1 MKPSKE
7 RAKVGAVAVFRT
19 DAIVGEVVAT
29 ATDHGTHLCA
39 TFTSLPPGP
48 HGFHL
53 HTAGDLRGE
62 GCQGLCEHYDKGGHC
77 HGDGPHSKGERHTGD
92 LGNIEMRKKKITRHY
107 DLKGVRVSD
116 LWGRSI
122 IVHADRDD
130 LGKGGKEDSLITG
143 HSGKRLGCAL
153 FGRAHTGHS
162 QSGARL
168 AHAHTG
174 RGPHTMRKRRTT
186 YGSKRKRRTTGTR
199 KAGSTS

>member
-1 MKPSKE
+1 MKSKTGAVA
-7 RAKVGAVAVFRT
+7 RAVAGAVAVFRT

-92 LGNIEMRKKKITRHY
+92 LGNIEMRKGIKKITRHY

-122 IVHADRDD
+122 IVHEDRDD

-153 FGRAHTGHS
+153 FGRAHTGS
-162 QSGARL
+162 
-168 AHAHTG
+168 
-174 RGPHTMRKRRTT
+174 HTM
-186 YGSKRKRRTTGTR
+186 RKRRTTGTR

>member
-1 MKPSKE
+1 MTSK
-7 RAKVGAVAVFRT
+7 RAETKARKVAAVAVFRT
-19 DAIVGEVVAT
+19 NGVIGEVE
-29 ATDHGTHLCA
+29 ATDHGTHTHLCA

-92 LGNIEMRKKKITRHY
+92 LGNIDIRNKKKIIRHY

-153 FGRAHTGHS
+153 FGRTLMARDHTGC
-162 QSGARL
+162 
-168 AHAHTG
+168 
-174 RGPHTMRKRRTT
+174 GPHTRNTRR
-186 YGSKRKRRTTGTR
+186 RRTTGTR
-199 KAGSTS
+199 KASSTS

>member
-1 MKPSKE
+1 MFLIFYKRSRMKPSKE

-107 DLKGVRVSD
+107 DLKGVGS
-116 LWGRSI
+116 
-122 IVHADRDD
+122 
-130 LGKGGKEDSLITG
+130 
-143 HSGKRLGCAL
+143 KRKRRTTYG
-153 FGRAHTGHS
+153 S
-162 QSGARL
+162 K
-168 AHAHTG
+168 
-174 RGPHTMRKRRTT
+174 RKRRTT

>member
-1 MKPSKE
+1 MRSKAGA
-7 RAKVGAVAVFRT
+7 RANAGAVAVFRT
-19 DAIVGEVVAT
+19 DAVVGEVEAT

-53 HTAGDLRGE
+53 HTAGDLRGT
-62 GCQGLCEHYDKGGHC
+62 GCQGLCEHYDKGNHC

-92 LGNIEMRKKKITRHY
+92 LGNIQMRNKKKITRHY

-130 LGKGGKEDSLITG
+130 LGKGGEEDSLITG

-153 FGRAHTGHS
+153 FGRA
-162 QSGARL
+162 
-168 AHAHTG
+168 
-174 RGPHTMRKRRTT
+174 HTMRKRRTT

-199 KAGSTS
+199 KARSTS

>member
-1 MKPSKE
+1 MRLNA
-7 RAKVGAVAVFRT
+7 RAVAGAVAVFRT
-19 DAIVGEVVAT
+19 NGVVGEVE
-29 ATDHGTHLCA
+29 ATDHGTHTHLCA
-39 TFTSLPPGP
+39 TFTSRPPGP

-122 IVHADRDD
+122 IVHEDKDD

-153 FGRAHTGHS
+153 FGRT
-162 QSGARL
+162 RI
-168 AHAHTG
+168 HTG
-174 RGPHTMRKRRTT
+174 RGPHARGT
-186 YGSKRKRRTTGTR
+186 RKRRTTGTR
-199 KAGSTS
+199 KAASIS

>member
-1 MKPSKE
+1 MRSKT
-7 RAKVGAVAVFRT
+7 RAVGAVAVFRT
-19 DAIVGEVVAT
+19 NGIVGEVEAT

-153 FGRAHTGHS
+153 FGRAHTGS
-162 QSGARL
+162 
-168 AHAHTG
+168 
-174 RGPHTMRKRRTT
+174 HTMRKRRTT

>member
-1 MKPSKE
+1 MTPK
-7 RAKVGAVAVFRT
+7 RAETEARKIGAIAVFRT
-19 DAIVGEVVAT
+19 DGIVGEVE
-29 ATDHGTHLCA
+29 ATDHGTHTHLCA

-92 LGNIEMRKKKITRHY
+92 LGNIEIRKGNKKITRHY

-153 FGRAHTGHS
+153 FGRTHS
-162 QSGARL
+162 
-168 AHAHTG
+168 
-174 RGPHTMRKRRTT
+174 RGT
-186 YGSKRKRRTTGTR
+186 RKRRTTGTR
-199 KAGSTS
+199 KAASTS

>member
-1 MKPSKE
+1 MTPK
-7 RAKVGAVAVFRT
+7 RAETEARKIGAVAVFRT
-19 DAIVGEVVAT
+19 DGIVGEVE
-29 ATDHGTHLCA
+29 ATDHGTHTRLCA

-62 GCQGLCEHYDKGGHC
+62 GCQGLCEHYDKVGHC

-92 LGNIEMRKKKITRHY
+92 LGNIEIRNKKKITRHY

-153 FGRAHTGHS
+153 FGRTHI
-162 QSGARL
+162 
-168 AHAHTG
+168 
-174 RGPHTMRKRRTT
+174 RGT
-186 YGSKRKRRTTGTR
+186 RKRRTTGTR
-199 KAGSTS
+199 KAASTS

>member
-19 DAIVGEVVAT
+19 DAIVGEVEAT

-92 LGNIEMRKKKITRHY
+92 LGNIEMRNKKITRHY

-153 FGRAHTGHS
+153 FGRA
-162 QSGARL
+162 RN
-168 AHAHTG
+168 
-174 RGPHTMRKRRTT
+174 HTMRKRRTTYGSKRKRRTT

>member
-1 MKPSKE
+1 
-7 RAKVGAVAVFRT
+7 
-19 DAIVGEVVAT
+19 
-29 ATDHGTHLCA
+29 
-39 TFTSLPPGP
+39 
-48 HGFHL
+48 
-53 HTAGDLRGE
+53 
-62 GCQGLCEHYDKGGHC
+62 
-77 HGDGPHSKGERHTGD
+77 
-92 LGNIEMRKKKITRHY
+92 MRNKKITRHY

-153 FGRAHTGHS
+153 FGRAHTG
-162 QSGARL
+162 
-168 AHAHTG
+168 
-174 RGPHTMRKRRTT
+174 PHTMRMRRTTYGSKRKRRTT

>member
-1 MKPSKE
+1 MTPK
-7 RAKVGAVAVFRT
+7 RAETKARKVAAVAVFRT
-19 DAIVGEVVAT
+19 NGVVGEVE
-29 ATDHGTHLCA
+29 ATDHGTHTHLCA

-92 LGNIEMRKKKITRHY
+92 LGNIDIRNKKKITRHY

-153 FGRAHTGHS
+153 FGRTHT
-162 QSGARL
+162 RN
-168 AHAHTG
+168 T
-174 RGPHTMRKRRTT
+174 RR
-186 YGSKRKRRTTGTR
+186 RRTTGTR
-199 KAGSTS
+199 KAASTS